1 MHTRVSATAVGTPL
15 RWAMWAI
22 PAFLFLIGF
31 FHRAAPGVIA
41 RDLMHAFDAT
51 GATIG
56 LLAATYFYSYAAL
69 MVPAGLCLDALG
81 PRRVLSAGGAVMGL
95 GALVM
100 GAATAAPVLFAGR
113 LLVGA
118 GASATFIGT
127 LKIAAAWFPPA
138 RFGFFAAVSATVG
151 VLGALVSTLP
161 LAALVERVGWRG
173 AFAGVGLVTLAAT
186 GLCLLVV
193 RDRPPGVVAATAP
206 ASFGH
211 VLAGMAHVLGN
222 PHTWPPCLAFFCLYT
237 VAGNQMLWMVPY
249 LRDVY
254 GLGLTEAAFYGMAT
268 SLALLVAGPLTGFA
282 SDRIVGRR
290 KAVCL
295 VLSTAQLA
303 LWIVFV
309 GTLGTLSLTAVY
321 ALLFLMG
328 LAGGAFVLVWPI
340 GREVNPPHLDGVA
353 VAVVNFGGF
362 LGAAL
367 TQGPIGALLDARW
380 AGALVDGARR
390 YPVEAYRDGFG
401 VCAAFAAAAVLLC
414 LLMRET
420 RGRNIYD
427 QLRGGAL
434 REPA

>member
-1 MHTRVSATAVGTPL
+1 
-15 RWAMWAI
+15 MWAV

-31 FHRAAPGVIA
+31 FHRAAPGVLA

-51 GATIG
+51 GATVG
-56 LLAATYFYSYAAL
+56 RLAATYFYSYAAL
-69 MVPAGLCLDALG
+69 MIPAGLFLDAFG
-81 PRRVLSAGGAVMGL
+81 PRRVLTVGGAVMGL

-100 GAATAAPVLFAGR
+100 GTATATPALFTGR

-118 GASATFIGT
+118 GASVTFVGT
-127 LKIAAAWFPPA
+127 LKIAAAWFSPS
-138 RFGFFAAVSATVG
+138 RFGFLAALSATVG
-151 VLGALVSTLP
+151 VLGALVSTMP

-173 AFAGVGLVTLAAT
+173 AFGGVGIVTLAAT
-186 GLCLLVV
+186 LACVLVV
-193 RDRPPGVVAATAP
+193 RDRPPGATAAAAP
-206 ASFGH
+206 GFAA
-211 VLAGMAHVLGN
+211 VVAGMAQVLRN
-222 PHTWPPCLAFFCLYT
+222 PHTWPPFLAFFCLYT

-254 GLGLTEAAFYGMAT
+254 GLGLTQAAFYAMAT
-268 SLALLVAGPLTGFA
+268 SLALLAAGPLTGFV
-282 SDRIVGRR
+282 SDRLVGRR

-295 VLSTAQLA
+295 ALSGAQLA

-309 GTLGTLSLTAVY
+309 GTLGALSLPAVY
-321 ALLFLMG
+321 TLLFVMG

-353 VAVVNFGGF
+353 VAVVNLGGF
-362 LGAAL
+362 LGAAI
-367 TQGPIGALLDARW
+367 TQGPIGARLDARW
-380 AGALVDGARR
+380 AGAVVDGARR

-401 VCAAFAAAAVLLC
+401 ICAAFAAAAVLLC

-420 RGRNIYD
+420 RGRNIYS

-434 REPA
+434 QESA

>member
-1 MHTRVSATAVGTPL
+1 M
-15 RWAMWAI
+15 RWVMWAI

-41 RDLMHAFDAT
+41 RDLMQAFEAT

-56 LLAATYFYSYAAL
+56 LLAATYFYAYAAL
-69 MVPAGLCLDALG
+69 MVPAGLLLDAFG
-81 PRRVLSAGGAVMGL
+81 TRWVLTVGGTVMGVGSL
-95 GALVM
+95 AM
-100 GAATAAPVLFAGR
+100 AAATSTPLLFAGR

-138 RFGFFAAVSATVG
+138 RFGFLAAVSATVG

-161 LAALVERVGWRG
+161 LAALVAGVGWRG
-173 AFAGVGLVTLAAT
+173 AFGGVGIVTLAAT
-186 GLCLLVV
+186 AVCLVVV
-193 RDRPPGVVAATAP
+193 RDRPAVAAAAP
-206 ASFGH
+206 AAPGFSAVVTGVTQ
-211 VLAGMAHVLGN
+211 VLRN
-222 PHTWPPCLAFFCLYT
+222 PHTWPPFLVFFCLYT
-237 VAGNQMLWMVPY
+237 VAGNQMLWTVPY

-254 GLGLTEAAFYGMAT
+254 GLGLTDAAFYAMAV
-268 SLALLVAGPLTGFA
+268 SLALLVSAPLTGFA

-290 KAVCL
+290 KALCAA
-295 VLSTAQLA
+295 LSGVQCA

-309 GTLGTLSLTAVY
+309 GTLGTLALPLVHG
-321 ALLFLMG
+321 LLFAMG

-367 TQGPIGALLDARW
+367 TQGPIGAVLDARW
-380 AGALVDGARR
+380 TGALVDGARR
-390 YPVEAYRDGFG
+390 YPVEAYRGGFG
-401 VCAAFAAAAVLLC
+401 ACAAFAGAATLLC

-420 RGRNIYD
+420 RGRNIYA
-427 QLRGGAL
+427 QLRGPAAQ
-434 REPA
+434 EPA

>member
-1 MHTRVSATAVGTPL
+1 MHTRVSVTAVGTPL
-15 RWAMWAI
+15 GWVMWAI

-41 RDLMHAFDAT
+41 HDLMHAFDAT
-51 GATIG
+51 GTTVG

-69 MVPAGLCLDALG
+69 MVPAGLLLDALG
-81 PRRVLSAGGAVMGL
+81 PRRVLTAGGAVMGL

-100 GAATAAPVLFAGR
+100 GAATATPVLFTGR

-138 RFGFFAAVSATVG
+138 RFGFLAAVSATVG

-173 AFAGVGLVTLAAT
+173 AFWCVGLATLAAT
-186 GLCLLVV
+186 IVCLLVV
-193 RDRPPGVVAATAP
+193 RDRPPGAAVGTEPPGLA
-206 ASFGH
+206 A
-211 VLAGMAHVLGN
+211 VLTGMARVLRN
-222 PHTWPPCLAFFCLYT
+222 PHTWPPCAVFFCLYT
-237 VAGNQMLWMVPY
+237 VASNQMLWTVPY

-254 GLGLTEAAFYGMAT
+254 GLGLTQAASYATAT

-282 SDRIVGRR
+282 SDRLVGRR

-295 VLSTAQLA
+295 ALSSAQFA
-303 LWIVFV
+303 LWILFV
-309 GTLGTLSLTAVY
+309 GTLGTLPLDAVY
-321 ALLFLMG
+321 PLLFVMG

-401 VCAAFAAAAVLLC
+401 VCAGFAVAAALLC

-420 RGRNIYD
+420 RGRNIYHE
-427 QLRGGAL
+427 LRGGA
-434 REPA
+434 EPA

>member
-15 RWAMWAI
+15 RWVMWAI

-41 RDLMHAFDAT
+41 RDLMLAFDAT

-69 MVPAGLCLDALG
+69 MVPAGLFVDALG
-81 PRRVLSAGGAVMGL
+81 PRRVLTAGGAVMGL

-118 GASATFIGT
+118 GASVTFVGT

-138 RFGFFAAVSATVG
+138 RFGFLAAVSATVG

-173 AFAGVGLVTLAAT
+173 AFWGVGLVTLAAAMV
-186 GLCLLVV
+186 CLLVV
-193 RDRPPGVVAATAP
+193 RDRPPGATHAAAP
-206 ASFGH
+206 AGFAA
-211 VLAGMAHVLGN
+211 VVAGMAQVLRN

-237 VAGNQMLWMVPY
+237 VAGNQILWMVPY

-254 GLGLTEAAFYGMAT
+254 GLGLTQAAFYAMAT
-268 SLALLVAGPLTGFA
+268 SLALLAAGPLTGFA
-282 SDRIVGRR
+282 SDRVVGRR

-295 VLSTAQLA
+295 ALSGAQLA

-309 GTLGTLSLTAVY
+309 GTLGALSLPAVY
-321 ALLFLMG
+321 ALLFVMG

-367 TQGPIGALLDARW
+367 TQGPIGARLDARW

-420 RGRNIYD
+420 RGRNIYH

-434 REPA
+434 RRPA

>member
-1 MHTRVSATAVGTPL
+1 MHTRGSATAVGTLL
-15 RWAMWAI
+15 RWVMWAV

-41 RDLMHAFDAT
+41 RDLMYAFDAT
-51 GATIG
+51 GTTIG
-56 LLAATYFYSYAAL
+56 RLAATYFYAYAAL
-69 MVPAGLCLDALG
+69 MIPAGLFIDAFG
-81 PRRVLSAGGAVMGL
+81 PRRVLTIGGAVMGL
-95 GALVM
+95 GALMM
-100 GAATAAPVLFAGR
+100 GAATATPALFTGR

-118 GASATFIGT
+118 GASVTFVGT

-138 RFGFFAAVSATVG
+138 RFGFLAAVSATVG

-173 AFAGVGLVTLAAT
+173 ALWGVGLVTLAGAVV
-186 GLCLLVV
+186 CLLVV
-193 RDRPPGVVAATAP
+193 RDRPPGAAAAAAPGFAAVV
-206 ASFGH
+206 
-211 VLAGMAHVLGN
+211 AGMAQVLRN
-222 PHTWPPCLAFFCLYT
+222 PHTWPPFFAFFCLYT
-237 VAGNQMLWMVPY
+237 VAGNQILWMVPY

-254 GLGLTEAAFYGMAT
+254 GLGLTQAAFYTMAT
-268 SLALLVAGPLTGFA
+268 SLALLVAGPLTGFV
-282 SDRIVGRR
+282 SDRLLGRR

-295 VLSTAQLA
+295 TLSGAQFA

-309 GTLGTLSLTAVY
+309 GTLGALSLPAVY
-321 ALLFLMG
+321 ALLFVMG

-367 TQGPIGALLDARW
+367 TQGPIGARLDARW

-390 YPVEAYRDGFG
+390 YPIEAYRDGFG

-420 RGRNIYD
+420 GCRNIYY
-427 QLRGGAL
+427 QLRGEAL
-434 REPA
+434 QEPA

>member
-15 RWAMWAI
+15 GWVMWAI

-31 FHRAAPGVIA
+31 FHRAVPGVIA
-41 RDLMHAFDAT
+41 RDLMHAFDVT

-56 LLAATYFYSYAAL
+56 RLAATYFYSYAAL
-69 MVPAGLCLDALG
+69 MVPAGLLVDAFG
-81 PRRVLSAGGAVMGL
+81 PRRVMAAGGAVMGL

-100 GAATAAPVLFAGR
+100 GAAAAAPLLFAGR

-118 GASATFIGT
+118 GASVTFVGT
-127 LKIAAAWFPPA
+127 LKIAAAWFSPV
-138 RFGFFAAVSATVG
+138 RFGFLAALTATVG
-151 VLGALVSTLP
+151 ILGALVSTLP

-173 AFAGVGLVTLAAT
+173 AFWGVGLVTLAAT
-186 GLCLLVV
+186 AACLLVV
-193 RDRPPGVVAATAP
+193 RDRPTGPVGAAP
-206 ASFGH
+206 APDLGS
-211 VLAGMAHVLGN
+211 VLGAMARVLGN
-222 PHTWPPCLAFFCLYT
+222 PHTWPPFLAFFCLYT

-254 GLGLTEAAFYGMAT
+254 GLGLSQAAFYAMAT
-268 SLALLVAGPLTGFA
+268 SLALLVSGPLTGFV
-282 SDRIVGRR
+282 SDRVVGRR

-295 VLSTAQLA
+295 ALSCAQLA
-303 LWIVFV
+303 LWLVFV
-309 GTLGTLSLTAVY
+309 GTLGALSLAAVHG
-321 ALLFLMG
+321 LLFVLG

-340 GREVNPPHLDGVA
+340 AREVNPPHLDGVA
-353 VAVVNFGGF
+353 VAFVNFGGF

-367 TQGPIGALLDARW
+367 TQGPIGGRLDARW
-380 AGALVDGARR
+380 AGALVDGVRR
-390 YPVEAYRDGFG
+390 YPVEAYQDVFG
-401 VCAAFAAAAVLLC
+401 VCAAFAAAAVLVC

-427 QLRGGAL
+427 QLRAGAL

>member
-1 MHTRVSATAVGTPL
+1 VGTLL
-15 RWAMWAI
+15 RWVMWAV

-31 FHRAAPGVIA
+31 FHRAAPGVLA

-51 GATIG
+51 GATVG
-56 LLAATYFYSYAAL
+56 RLAATYFYSYAAL
-69 MVPAGLCLDALG
+69 MIPAGLFLDAFG
-81 PRRVLSAGGAVMGL
+81 PRRVLTVGGAVMGL

-100 GAATAAPVLFAGR
+100 GTASATPALFTGR

-118 GASATFIGT
+118 GASVTFVGT
-127 LKIAAAWFPPA
+127 LKIAAAWFSPS
-138 RFGFFAAVSATVG
+138 RFGFLAALSATVG
-151 VLGALVSTLP
+151 VLGALVSTMP

-173 AFAGVGLVTLAAT
+173 AFGGVGIVTLAAT
-186 GLCLLVV
+186 LACVLVV
-193 RDRPPGVVAATAP
+193 RDRPPGATAAAAP
-206 ASFGH
+206 GFAA
-211 VLAGMAHVLGN
+211 VVAGMAQVLRN
-222 PHTWPPCLAFFCLYT
+222 PHTWPPFLAFFCLYT

-254 GLGLTEAAFYGMAT
+254 GLGLTQAAFYAMAT
-268 SLALLVAGPLTGFA
+268 SLALLAAGPLTGFV
-282 SDRIVGRR
+282 SDRLVGRR
-290 KAVCL
+290 KAVYL
-295 VLSTAQLA
+295 ALSGAQLA

-309 GTLGTLSLTAVY
+309 GTLGALSLPAVY
-321 ALLFLMG
+321 ALLFVMG

-367 TQGPIGALLDARW
+367 TQGPIGARLDARW

-390 YPVEAYRDGFG
+390 YPLEAYRDGFG
-401 VCAAFAAAAVLLC
+401 VCAVFAAAAVLLC

-420 RGRNIYD
+420 RGRNIYY

-434 REPA
+434 QEPA

>member
-1 MHTRVSATAVGTPL
+1 VGTLL
-15 RWAMWAI
+15 RWVMWAV

-31 FHRAAPGVIA
+31 FHRAAPGVLA

-51 GATIG
+51 GATVG
-56 LLAATYFYSYAAL
+56 RLAATYFYSYAAL
-69 MVPAGLCLDALG
+69 MIPAGLFLDAFG
-81 PRRVLSAGGAVMGL
+81 PRRVLTVGGAVMGL

-100 GAATAAPVLFAGR
+100 GTASATPALFTGR

-118 GASATFIGT
+118 GASVTFVGT
-127 LKIAAAWFPPA
+127 LKIAAAWFSPS
-138 RFGFFAAVSATVG
+138 RFGFLAALSATVG
-151 VLGALVSTLP
+151 VLGALVSTMP

-173 AFAGVGLVTLAAT
+173 AFGGVGIVTLAAT
-186 GLCLLVV
+186 LACVLVV
-193 RDRPPGVVAATAP
+193 RDRPPGATAAAAP
-206 ASFGH
+206 GFAA
-211 VLAGMAHVLGN
+211 VVAGMAQVLRN
-222 PHTWPPCLAFFCLYT
+222 PHTWPPFLAFFCLYT

-254 GLGLTEAAFYGMAT
+254 GLGLTQAAFYAMAT
-268 SLALLVAGPLTGFA
+268 SLALLAAGPLTGFV
-282 SDRIVGRR
+282 SDRLVGRR

-295 VLSTAQLA
+295 ALSGAQLA

-309 GTLGTLSLTAVY
+309 GTLGALSLPAVY
-321 ALLFLMG
+321 TLLFVMG

-353 VAVVNFGGF
+353 VAVVNLGGF
-362 LGAAL
+362 LGAAI
-367 TQGPIGALLDARW
+367 TQGPIGARLDARW
-380 AGALVDGARR
+380 AGAVVDGARR

-401 VCAAFAAAAVLLC
+401 ICAAFAAAAVLLC

-420 RGRNIYD
+420 RGRNIYS

-434 REPA
+434 QESA